1 MFASRSPL
9 HTWLQLFR
17 APNLFTVP
25 GDPLA
30 GFLLASPALV
40 TFTPLLLLPIGAS
53 LCFYAAGL
61 LLNDLMDLAEDR
73 AERPNRP
80 LPSGAA
86 RPSHVWMV
94 AAGLTAL
101 GLAFCVAGGV
111 KALATGFGIVLA
123 VAAYDCGL
131 KKIPVLGVIN
141 MGLCRGL
148 SVFLGAS
155 FAGGCG
161 CPASGAVFAITCYIA
176 AVTHLARYETTSGA
190 PTYAI
195 FLPLIG
201 PAAMVG
207 FAERMSLPAL
217 AIAALATGMIA
228 FTAIRVWKKKA
239 PLPPSIGALIR
250 VLLIIQAF
258 YCLLPRASAEKLTL
272 LRGRKTGSA
281 FYSIPSTTSRESWA
295 FGCLL
300 IALWPISRSVSKRF
314 YAS

>member
-1 MFASRSPL
+1 MPASRSPL
-9 HTWLQLFR
+9 HTWLQLLR

-30 GFLLASPALV
+30 GFLLASPALL
-40 TFTPLLLLPIGAS
+40 TLNPRLLLPIAAS

-61 LLNDLMDLAEDR
+61 LLNDLMDLEEDR

-86 RPSHVWMV
+86 RPSHVWLA

-101 GLAFCVAGGV
+101 GLALCLPGGV
-111 KALATGFGIVLA
+111 KTLATGLGIVLA

-131 KKIPVLGVIN
+131 KKIPILGVVT

-148 SVFLGAS
+148 SVFLGAT
-155 FAGGCG
+155 FASGCG
-161 CPASGAVFAITCYIA
+161 CPASGAVIATLCYIA
-176 AVTHLARYETTSGA
+176 AVTHLARYETTSDA
-190 PTYAI
+190 PLYAI

-201 PAAMVG
+201 PAAMIG
-207 FAERMSLPAL
+207 LQKHLTPS
-217 AIAALATGMIA
+217 AIAAALLAAGMIA
-228 FTAIRVWKKKA
+228 YTVIRVWKKKA

-258 YCLLPRASAEKLTL
+258 YCLSSPPSKAAQ
-272 LRGRKTGSA
+272 A
-281 FYSIPSTTSRESWA
+281 FACALVI
-295 FGCLL
+295 
-300 IALWPISRSVSKRF
+300 LWPISRAVSKRF

>member
-1 MFASRSPL
+1 MSASRSPL

-40 TFTPLLLLPIGAS
+40 TFNPHLLLPIGAS

-73 AERPNRP
+73 AERPDRP
-80 LPSGAA
+80 LPSGGA
-86 RPSHVWMV
+86 RPSHVWLA

-101 GLAFCVAGGV
+101 GLALCAPGGM

-131 KKIPVLGVIN
+131 KKIPVLGVVN

-148 SVFLGAS
+148 SVFLGTT
-155 FAGGCG
+155 FVGGCG
-161 CPASGAVFAITCYIA
+161 CPAGGAALAIMCYIA

-201 PAAMVG
+201 PAAMAG
-207 FAERMSLPAL
+207 LAKGMNPPAL
-217 AIAALATGMIA
+217 AVLVLAAAMIV
-228 FTAIRVWKKKA
+228 FTLIRVWKKKA

-258 YCLLPRASAEKLTL
+258 YCLLSPASAWA
-272 LRGRKTGSA
+272 RA
-281 FYSIPSTTSRESWA
+281 FA
-295 FGCLL
+295 CLL
-300 IALWPISRSVSKRF
+300 IALWPISRAVSKRF